1 MLRRSAGGPSLLAMS
16 VGKSLWEFL
25 DSADTQKRLVDT
37 HDEGL
42 DEDYFQRDEA
52 VARFRWK
59 IGVTAGLALVGAVV
73 LIAVAAYVFRQ
84 ATPVTQTLVTPV
96 AQNDN
101 AADLGPGT
109 PEAVVIVHVV
119 GAVRNPGVIELPE
132 NSRVLDALEL
142 AGGATEEADLTGINL
157 ARIVFDGEQIL
168 VPRPGEMPLPGSAG
182 AVDAPVSLSRA
193 DQATLE
199 TLPRVG
205 PATAERI
212 IAWREK
218 NGPFLSVDDLLAVP
232 GIGPA
237 TLDGMR
243 DRVVP

>member
-1 MLRRSAGGPSLLAMS
+1 MS

-25 DSADTQKRLVDT
+25 DSADTQKRVIDT

-42 DEDYFQRDEA
+42 DEDYFQTVEA
-52 VARFRWK
+52 APRFRWK
-59 IGVTAGLALVGAVV
+59 IGVTAGLALVAAVV
-73 LIAVAAYVFRQ
+73 LIAVAAYVVRQ
-84 ATPVTQTLVTPV
+84 ATPVTQTLVAPV
-96 AQNDN
+96 AQNDT
-101 AADLGPGT
+101 AALGPST
-109 PEAVVIVHVV
+109 PDAVVIVHVV
-119 GAVRNPGVIELPE
+119 GAVQHPGVIELPE

-142 AGGATEEADLTGINL
+142 AGGATKEADLTGINL
-157 ARIVFDGEQIL
+157 ARIVFDGEQIV
-168 VPRPGEMPLPGSAG
+168 VPLPGEMPPPGSAG

-193 DQATLE
+193 DRPTLE

-237 TLDGMR
+237 TLEGIR

>member
-1 MLRRSAGGPSLLAMS
+1 MS

-25 DSADTQKRLVDT
+25 DSADTQKRVIDT

-42 DEDYFQRDEA
+42 DEDYFQTVETA
-52 VARFRWK
+52 PRFRWK
-59 IGVTAGLALVGAVV
+59 IGVTAGLALVAAVV
-73 LIAVAAYVFRQ
+73 LIAVAAYVVRQ
-84 ATPVTQTLVTPV
+84 ATPVTQTLVAPV
-96 AQNDN
+96 AQNDT
-101 AADLGPGT
+101 AALGPGT
-109 PEAVVIVHVV
+109 PDAVVIVHVV
-119 GAVRNPGVIELPE
+119 GAVQHPGVIELPE

-142 AGGATEEADLTGINL
+142 AGGATKEADLTGINL
-157 ARIVFDGEQIL
+157 ARIVFDGEQIV
-168 VPRPGEMPLPGSAG
+168 VPLPGEMPPPGSAG

-237 TLDGMR
+237 TLEGIR

>member
-1 MLRRSAGGPSLLAMS
+1 MS

-25 DSADTQKRLVDT
+25 DSADTQKRVIDT

-42 DEDYFQRDEA
+42 DEDYFQTVETA
-52 VARFRWK
+52 PRFRWK
-59 IGVTAGLALVGAVV
+59 IGVTAGLALVAAVV
-73 LIAVAAYVFRQ
+73 LIAVAAYVVRQ
-84 ATPVTQTLVTPV
+84 ATPVTQTLVAPV
-96 AQNDN
+96 AQNDT
-101 AADLGPGT
+101 AALGPGT
-109 PEAVVIVHVV
+109 PDAVVIVHVV
-119 GAVRNPGVIELPE
+119 GAVQHPGVIELPE

-142 AGGATEEADLTGINL
+142 AGGATKEADLTGINL
-157 ARIVFDGEQIL
+157 ARIVFDGEQIV
-168 VPRPGEMPLPGSAG
+168 VPLPGEMPPPGSAG
-182 AVDAPVSLSRA
+182 TVDAPVSLSRA
-193 DQATLE
+193 DQPTLE

-237 TLDGMR
+237 TLEGIR